1 MTSMNRRTFLKSSL
15 AGGVVAVA
23 ASAGLLTPTRVL
35 AAAWPTAA
43 FEAKNVNDTLKNLY
57 GTSTTVD
64 GKGVITPKIPIQAED
79 GSMVRVEVVTS
90 LPNVESVAVL
100 VDGNPSPLVA
110 KADFN
115 GATGYFRTNMKM
127 AKTSNVIVVVKSQG
141 KLHAVSQQVKVTAG
155 GCGG

>member
-1 MTSMNRRTFLKSSL
+1 MNRRTFLKSSL

-23 ASAGLLTPTRVL
+23 ASAGLLTPSRVL
-35 AAAWPTAA
+35 AAAWPTAS
-43 FEAKNVNDTLKNLY
+43 FEAKSINDALKGLY
-57 GTSTTVD
+57 GTSATVD
-64 GKGVITPKIPIQAED
+64 GKGKVTPKIPIQAED
-79 GSMVRVEVVTS
+79 GSMVRVEVLTS

-100 VDGNPSPLVA
+100 VAGNPNPLVV

-115 GATGYFRTNMKM
+115 GATGYFRTNIKM
-127 AKTSNVIVVVKSQG
+127 AKTSDVMVVVKSQG